1 MHDYSQIPLQEMNAL
16 PEPCQARERQGRRL
30 FWGVGGC
37 NETSKELGFSD
48 LPELNCHVKLIWG
61 DKQREECV
69 RSTKKCISEPRRAN
83 QYFISSLFLPW
94 DLCISAYTIQSL
106 DFV

>member
-1 MHDYSQIPLQEMNAL
+1 MHYPNRARQERDK
-16 PEPCQARERQGRRL
+16 EGG
-30 FWGVGGC
+30 FFGGVGGC

-69 RSTKKCISEPRRAN
+69 RSAKKCISEPQHATH
-83 QYFISSLFLPW
+83 YFISSLSLPW
-94 DLCISAYTIQSL
+94 DRCYTIQSL